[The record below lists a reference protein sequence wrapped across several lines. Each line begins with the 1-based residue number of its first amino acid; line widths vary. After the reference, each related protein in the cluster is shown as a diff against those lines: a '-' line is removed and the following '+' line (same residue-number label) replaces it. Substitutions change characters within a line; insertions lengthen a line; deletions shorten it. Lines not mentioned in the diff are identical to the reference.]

1 MNPAQTGGR
10 EVSMRHLRPLC
21 VFAIAAA
28 WISAPALAQQY
39 PTQPVKVV
47 VGFAA
52 GSGPDVIAR
61 TVSQQLGADLGQQFY
76 VENRTGANGTIA
88 TKAVVQS
95 PPNGYTLMYSS
106 SSITPTPYVYKN
118 LSYNLLTDL
127 VPIATS
133 GILDGYLMLIHPSLP
148 VKTAPEFI
156 AYAKQNRVLYGS
168 PGIGNALHLVAEI
181 FKVKTGIAMDHIP
194 YKGAS
199 EVANALL
206 ANNITVMFVTPP
218 SVIGLVKAGKLRAI
232 GYTGH
237 KPFPELPDVPLIRQQ
252 IPGFDVFG
260 SWGMFFAPAKTPTA
274 IVDKLN
280 GAIQKALKT
289 PAVENIVGRAGYVPD
304 GRSAKETADFF
315 RKEVEAAGEAVK
327 VAKIKPI

>member
-1 MNPAQTGGR
+1 M
-10 EVSMRHLRPLC
+10 SMLRRLRPVC
-21 VFAIAAA
+21 AIAALA
-28 WISAPALAQQY
+28 AGLAAAPAHAQQY
-39 PTQPVKVV
+39 PSQPVRVV

-61 TVSQQLGADLGQQFY
+61 AVSQQLSSDLGQQFY

-95 PPNGYTLMYSS
+95 PPDGHTLMYSS

-127 VPIATS
+127 APIATI
-133 GILDGYLMLIHPSLP
+133 GILDGYLMLVNPSLP
-148 VKTAPEFI
+148 VKAVPEFL
-156 AYAKQNRVLYGS
+156 AYAKANRVLYGS

-181 FKVKTGIAMDHIP
+181 FKRRTGIEMDHIP

-199 EVANALL
+199 EVANSLL
-206 ANNITVMFVTPP
+206 ANNIHVMFVTPP
-218 SVIGLVKAGKLRAI
+218 SVLGLVQGGKLRAI

-237 KPFPELPDVPLIRQQ
+237 KPFPELPDVPLIRPQ

-260 SWGMFFAPAKTPTA
+260 SWGMFFAPSKTPA
-274 IVDKLN
+274 PIVDKLN
-280 GAIQKALKT
+280 AAIRKALTT
-289 PAVENIVGRAGYVPD
+289 PAVANVVGRAGYVPD
-304 GRSAKETADFF
+304 GRSAKETAEFF
-315 RKEVEAAGEAVK
+315 RKEVEDAGEAVRI
-327 VAKIKPI
+327 AGIKPI

>member
-1 MNPAQTGGR
+1 
-10 EVSMRHLRPLC
+10 MRVRSQALC
-21 VFAIAAA
+21 AAAVAAAGFIAA
-28 WISAPALAQQY
+28 PGHAQQY

-61 TVSQQLGADLGQQFY
+61 AVSQQLAADLGQQFY
-76 VENRTGANGTIA
+76 VENRPGANGTIA
-88 TKAVVQS
+88 TKQVVQS
-95 PPNGYTLMYSS
+95 APDGHTLMYSS
-106 SSITPTPYVYKN
+106 SSITPTPYVYKS
-118 LSYNLLTDL
+118 LSYNLLSDL
-127 VPIATS
+127 APIATI
-133 GILDGYLMLIHPSLP
+133 GILDGYLMLVHPSLP
-148 VKTAPEFI
+148 VNTAPEFI

-181 FKVKTGIAMDHIP
+181 FKQKTGITMDHIP

-199 EVANALL
+199 EVANSLL

-218 SVIGLVKAGKLRAI
+218 SVIGLVKGGKLRAI

-260 SWGMFFAPAKTPTA
+260 SWGMFFAPAKTPPA

-280 GAIQKALKT
+280 GAVQKALKT
-289 PAVENIVGRAGYVPD
+289 PAVANIVGRAGYVPD